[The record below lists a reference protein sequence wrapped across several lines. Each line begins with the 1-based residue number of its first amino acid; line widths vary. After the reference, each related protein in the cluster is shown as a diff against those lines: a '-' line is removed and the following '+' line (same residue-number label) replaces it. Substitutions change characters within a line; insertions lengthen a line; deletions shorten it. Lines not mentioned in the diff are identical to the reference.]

1 MAEERFDPAVLTKA
15 AEDTFT
21 VRRVFG
27 EAYER
32 EGVTVIPV
40 ARVAGMIGTGS
51 GGGMGKGTGMGLGKK
66 GERWQPVEDEPAS
79 AAGTRNA
86 DGEAEGH
93 GGGGGYGAYVKPIG
107 VYVVSGAKVRW
118 EPVLDMNRVILGG
131 QILGAWALG
140 LALAAWALRRR

>member
-1 MAEERFDPAVLTKA
+1 MAEQRFDPGVLTKA

-32 EGVTVIPV
+32 DGVSVIPV

-51 GGGMGKGTGMGLGKK
+51 GGGMGKGLGMAMAKK
-66 GERWQPVEDEPAS
+66 RGQWQPVDDEPAS
-79 AAGTRNA
+79 SPDTGNTE
-86 DGEAEGH
+86 GEGY

-107 VYVVSGAKVRW
+107 VYVVSGTKVRW
-118 EPVLDMNRVILGG
+118 EPVLDMNRVVLGG

-140 LALAAWALRRR
+140 LGLVAWALRRR